1 MNTELNIGLHLS
13 SENAQI
19 MERFCDAVDFLKAAS
34 QSGAEVK
41 LQWPEA
47 APTSPAPAPVAAA
60 AAAAP
65 APVVPVS
72 GNPIPAASPSAL
84 IPGCMTGAQPQPAV
98 TTTAPAPV
106 IPQTAAPQYSLDD
119 IARAGAQLAAQGP
132 DKITALTALLQQFG
146 LQSVNQ
152 LRAEQTGAFVMALR
166 GLGARI

>member
-47 APTSPAPAPVAAA
+47 APTSPAPVAAA
-60 AAAAP
+60 PAPAP

-106 IPQTAAPQYSLDD
+106 TPQTAAPQYSLDD

>member
-47 APTSPAPAPVAAA
+47 APTSPAPVAAA
-60 AAAAP
+60 PAPAP

-132 DKITALTALLQQFG
+132 DKITALTGLLQQFG

-166 GLGARI
+166 GLGAQI

>member
-47 APTSPAPAPVAAA
+47 APASPAPVAAA
-60 AAAAP
+60 AAPAP

>member
-19 MERFCDAVDFLKAAS
+19 MEHFCDAVDFLKAAS

-47 APTSPAPAPVAAA
+47 APTSPAPVAAA
-60 AAAAP
+60 PAP

>member
-47 APTSPAPAPVAAA
+47 APTSPAPVAAA
-60 AAAAP
+60 PAP

-72 GNPIPAASPSAL
+72 GNPIPAASPSAP

>member
-1 MNTELNIGLHLS
+1 
-13 SENAQI
+13 
-19 MERFCDAVDFLKAAS
+19 
-34 QSGAEVK
+34 
-41 LQWPEA
+41 
-47 APTSPAPAPVAAA
+47 
-60 AAAAP
+60 
-65 APVVPVS
+65 
-72 GNPIPAASPSAL
+72 
-84 IPGCMTGAQPQPAV
+84 MTGAQPQPAV

-132 DKITALTALLQQFG
+132 DKITALTGLLQQFG

>member
-1 MNTELNIGLHLS
+1 
-13 SENAQI
+13 
-19 MERFCDAVDFLKAAS
+19 
-34 QSGAEVK
+34 
-41 LQWPEA
+41 
-47 APTSPAPAPVAAA
+47 
-60 AAAAP
+60 
-65 APVVPVS
+65 
-72 GNPIPAASPSAL
+72 
-84 IPGCMTGAQPQPAV
+84 MTGAQPQPAV

-106 IPQTAAPQYSLDD
+106 IPQTAAPPYSLDD

>member
-47 APTSPAPAPVAAA
+47 APAPTPAPV
-60 AAAAP
+60 P
-65 APVVPVS
+65 TTTPVS
-72 GNPIPAASPSAL
+72 GNPIPAASPSAP

-132 DKITALTALLQQFG
+132 DKITALTGLLQQFG

>member
-47 APTSPAPAPVAAA
+47 APTSPAPVAAA
-60 AAAAP
+60 PAP

>member
-13 SENAQI
+13 SESAQI

-47 APTSPAPAPVAAA
+47 APTSPAPVAAA
-60 AAAAP
+60 PAP